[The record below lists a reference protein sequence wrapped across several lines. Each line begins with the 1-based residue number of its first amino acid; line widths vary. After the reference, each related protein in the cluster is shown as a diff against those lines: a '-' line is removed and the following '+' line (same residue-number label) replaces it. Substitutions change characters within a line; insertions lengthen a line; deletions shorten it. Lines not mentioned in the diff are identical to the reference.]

1 MTVNHAHRYGSEITF
16 KPESSMVSGTT
27 RALPT
32 PAAKKVAG
40 IRGVGE
46 VGLGVGSDAR

>member
-1 MTVNHAHRYGSEITF
+1 
-16 KPESSMVSGTT
+16 MVSDTT
-27 RALPT
+27 QALPT

-40 IRGVGE
+40 IREVGE